1 MELDYLKDGFVSQ
14 SKQEELP
21 VPGLTVRYL
30 KETVDVSD
38 RINSQISGIEDE
50 FQRLSAADSIGRV
63 ICGSS
68 VGNNEFLAADVVL
81 TMAIINISC

>member
-1 MELDYLKDGFVSQ
+1 M
-14 SKQEELP
+14 
-21 VPGLTVRYL
+21 TVRYL

-63 ICGSS
+63 ICDS
-68 VGNNEFLAADVVL
+68 VGI
-81 TMAIINISC
+81 MSS